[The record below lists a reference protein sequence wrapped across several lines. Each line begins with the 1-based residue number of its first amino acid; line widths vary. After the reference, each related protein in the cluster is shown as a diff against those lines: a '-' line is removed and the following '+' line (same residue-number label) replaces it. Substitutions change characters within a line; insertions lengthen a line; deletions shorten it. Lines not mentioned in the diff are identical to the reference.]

1 MHDARQITATIGQL
15 SDSHVLII
23 LTVPTRPNL
32 TESGLKPDLRFAFG
46 VRSGSTKMDQEQTQ
60 NEHKT
65 NPERTP
71 SRHKANLDSEPHFKN
86 ETIKM
91 TQGPL
96 YVTELSIRIT
106 EKLS

>member
-32 TESGLKPDLRFAFG
+32 TESGPKPDLRFAYR
-46 VRSGSTKMDQEQTQ
+46 VWSETTKIDQEQTP
-60 NEHKT
+60 NGHKT

-71 SRHKANLDSEPHFKN
+71 SRHKANLDSEPHFKS

-96 YVTELSIRIT
+96 YVTELSIRNT